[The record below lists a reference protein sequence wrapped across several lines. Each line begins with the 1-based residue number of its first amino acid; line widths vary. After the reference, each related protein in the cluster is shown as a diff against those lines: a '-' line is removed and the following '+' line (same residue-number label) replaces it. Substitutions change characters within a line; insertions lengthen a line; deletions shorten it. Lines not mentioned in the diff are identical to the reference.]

1 MLILFTND
9 EKIMSH
15 NHKMAA
21 IENAMIDMTSPLG
34 NKFVSLASRK
44 NSTAFTIHAMS
55 IEHHIVI
62 ENNIT
67 VISWQFLLS
76 GSH

>member
-1 MLILFTND
+1 VLFLYTND

-15 NHKMAA
+15 NHNMAA
-21 IENAMIDMTSPLG
+21 IENAMMDITSPLG
-34 NKFVSLASRK
+34 NTFLSFVA
-44 NSTAFTIHAMS
+44 NSTAFTPHAMI

-67 VISWQFLLS
+67 VIS
-76 GSH
+76 